1 MVGHHFGATI
11 FICDIKLQLMIVRD
25 LIVVE
30 TLAVA
35 FADKLRTGIVFFHQ
49 TGNAAVPKINE
60 LLRKCIAH
68 MHEVNLIGRKE
79 RCSVQITDLNATLL
93 KVVCM
98 LGAVGIDRIPEDP
111 ICIFLAD
118 GSDVLQ
124 LFCRIILAVEN
135 EYAVAVLLRS
145 VNDRTDKLICFSG
158 ITEQHGEQKGLRLRR
173 ALDHTIRRIVIFLY
187 NPEHTFPCF
196 GIDALIFIVNNLG
209 YRRSRH
215 TGQLCNFINCHGKL
229 LCKMVCYC
237 KRSTS
242 EIE

>member
-1 MVGHHFGATI
+1 
-11 FICDIKLQLMIVRD
+11 
-25 LIVVE
+25 
-30 TLAVA
+30 
-35 FADKLRTGIVFFHQ
+35 
-49 TGNAAVPKINE
+49 
-60 LLRKCIAH
+60 

-135 EYAVAVLLRS
+135 EYAVAMLLGS

-158 ITEQHGEQKGLRLRR
+158 ITAVSYTHLDVYKRQVYGSGAFYRKGIWTQNKHFFRFECTTDSCNLQK
-173 ALDHTIRRIVIFLY
+173 IEVI
-187 NPEHTFPCF
+187 
-196 GIDALIFIVNNLG
+196 
-209 YRRSRH
+209 S
-215 TGQLCNFINCHGKL
+215 
-229 LCKMVCYC
+229 
-237 KRSTS
+237 
-242 EIE
+242 